1 MQKPLNP
8 ECDYGA
14 MFNYHPR
21 RMRRGLVPL
30 MGMFEGNTALDVA
43 TRRPRTRQA
52 STRVGSPTRE
62 AQSMVQVIHRDC
74 PWQLFQ
80 DPETGQV
87 QIERRYDPADEPL
100 TEHVFGHEEQDVA

>member
-1 MQKPLNP
+1 
-8 ECDYGA
+8 
-14 MFNYHPR
+14 
-21 RMRRGLVPL
+21 MRRGLVPVT
-30 MGMFEGNTALDVA
+30 GMFEGNSSLDVA

-62 AQSMVQVIHRDC
+62 AQSLVQVTRRDC
-74 PWQLFQ
+74 PWQLWE

-100 TEHVFGHEEQDVA
+100 TSHVFDDEEKDVA